1 MTLEEYYKTVWGGA
15 WSDDTP
21 ALLGRSRLL
30 VENAVFMSGVNI
42 STAPESVRNAFYNAV
57 CAQGDYIAA
66 AGGIDVLSETGGASV
81 SLGKFS
87 YSESSGA
94 SVGAAA
100 YTKLCPQARTF
111 LAPTGLLYKGVD
123 VI

>member
-57 CAQGDYIAA
+57 CAQADYISA
-66 AGGIDVLSETGGASV
+66 AGGIDALSETGGASF

-87 YSESSGA
+87 YSESTGE
-94 SVGAAA
+94 SVGAA
-100 YTKLCPQARTF
+100 YIRLCPQARAF